1 MTRKIIVAVA
11 IGAFACGLSVSSAA
25 VKHHDR
31 HHVAVQHSGA
41 HAEATAPS
49 SGNSSAEQIQ
59 GVNPMTN
66 SPAIP
71 PAPNKQPYVA
81 IPGVNPM

>member
-1 MTRKIIVAVA
+1 MAVA
-11 IGAFACGLSVSSAA
+11 IAAFACGLSVSSAA
-25 VKHHDR
+25 VKHHTT
-31 HHVAVQHSGA
+31 HHVAVHPSGA
-41 HAEATAPS
+41 HAEATTRS
-49 SGNSSAEQIQ
+49 SGNSSGEEIQ

-81 IPGVNPM
+81 MPGVNPM